1 MWQLA
6 IGRQNNLQVNSVS
19 GSERKINLNSRG
31 YRDLIVYQ
39 KAFDLAMNVYE
50 LTKEFPQEEKYMLT
64 DQMRR
69 SSRAVCANLAE
80 AYRKRQYPAH
90 FVSKLSD
97 ADAENSETIVWLEF
111 AYALRYIADNAGQI
125 GRMLNRMIEHPEKFV
140 AKGLRQT

>member
-1 MWQLA
+1 M
-6 IGRQNNLQVNSVS
+6 NSVS

-111 AYALRYIADNAGQI
+111 AYALRYIADNVFDKLEDEAGQI